1 MIIERTFQL
10 SPGTFS
16 LLEKYNAQITQEDE
30 MKTSERVLSLNEIL
44 FEKRNKEYGAYL
56 LRRLYNKYISI
67 STTGGAILFA
77 LIVCYP
83 LITAFLFPEDVVL
96 NETANI
102 RVIQLGTLPI
112 QQIKKDDLIVPKTN
126 QRKTP
131 LIKFV
136 VPEIKP
142 DELVT
147 NESIPTQ
154 EELVGKNPGTL
165 NVEGN
170 IDGTDIIDDADPI
183 IPVNEVPVT
192 EKIFTWAEEMP
203 EFPGGNGEL
212 LGFFAKN
219 INYPEIAI
227 RAGVEGKVILSF
239 VVDKSGAINDAKV
252 LKGIGAGC
260 DEEALRVI
268 KSMPRW
274 KPGKQNGNA
283 ILTRISV
290 PVVFKLN

>member
-1 MIIERTFQL
+1 MKGSEKVLELSEII
-10 SPGTFS
+10 
-16 LLEKYNAQITQEDE
+16 
-30 MKTSERVLSLNEIL
+30 

-56 LRRLYNKYISI
+56 LRRLYNKYVSI
-67 STTGGAILFA
+67 STTSGAILFT

-83 LITAFLFPEDVVL
+83 LITASLFPKEVMVNKNPESGVFDFEDLKIPPVSKPDI
-96 NETANI
+96 NI
-102 RVIQLGTLPI
+102 PVIAA
-112 QQIKKDDLIVPKTN
+112 PKTG
-126 QRKTP
+126 T
-131 LIKFV
+131 IKYL
-136 VPEIKP
+136 VPIVKP
-142 DELVT
+142 DEFV
-147 NESIPTQ
+147 NDDFIPTV
-154 EELVGKNPGTL
+154 EDLIDKNPGTET
-165 NVEGN
+165 VEGN
-170 IDGTDIIDDADPI
+170 IGGTDIIDVADPK

-192 EKIFTWAEEMP
+192 EQIFTWAEEMP

-239 VVDKSGAINDAKV
+239 VVDKKGEIKDVNV

-260 DEEALRVI
+260 DEEAMRII

-274 KPGKQNGNA
+274 NPGKQNGNA
-283 ILTRISV
+283 ILTRINV